1 MKTRSYVLIVLLGI
15 FAISCN
21 SNQAETATETAVQT
35 PDKEKVRVV
44 SLDMQEVSREIEN
57 SASLQAW
64 EELHYSPAS
73 PGRIDQIFVEVGSKV
88 RKGEVLV
95 QMDRTQLKQAEI
107 QLNTLEADYKR
118 LDTLRKMGSVAQ
130 QQFDQLKAQYDV
142 AKSNLDFLRQNTRLV
157 APFSG
162 VISGKYF
169 EPGEMYTGSPVMSIG
184 KPAVI
189 SMIQIDQLKMLV
201 SVSERYFP
209 VLSKNSKV
217 IVSTDVYPQQTF
229 EAAIH
234 QIYPT
239 IDPMS
244 RTFKVEILV
253 KNPQGLLAPG
263 MFARVKIEL
272 EKVNANLL
280 PAISVL
286 KMQGANQR
294 FVYVNRDGVA
304 KRIFVTTGKRVDDK
318 IEVVSEELKSGDQVI
333 FTGQARLV
341 DGSLI
346 EVVQ

>member
-21 SNQAETATETAVQT
+21 SNQAETADVTADKN
-35 PDKEKVRVV
+35 PDKEKVRVIN
-44 SLDMQEVSREIEN
+44 LEMQEVSREIEN

-73 PGRIDQIFVEVGSKV
+73 PGRIDEIFVEVGSKV
-88 RKGEVLV
+88 RKGDVLV

-142 AKSNLDFLRQNTRLV
+142 AKSNYDFLKQNTRLL
-157 APFSG
+157 APFNG

-209 VLSKNSKV
+209 VLSRNSKV
-217 IVSTDVYPQQTF
+217 TVSTDVYPQQTF
-229 EAAIH
+229 EANIH
-234 QIYPT
+234 QIYPI
-239 IDPMS
+239 IDPLS

-253 KNPQGLLAPG
+253 KNPQGILAPG

-286 KMQGANQR
+286 KMPGSNQR

-304 KRIFVTTGKRVDDK
+304 KRVFVSTGKRVDDK
-318 IEVVSEELKSGDQVI
+318 IEVISEDLNAGDQVI

-341 DGSLI
+341 DGTLI
-346 EVVQ
+346 DVVQ

>member
-21 SNQAETATETAVQT
+21 SNQAETATVAADQS
-35 PDKEKVRVV
+35 PDKEKVRVIN
-44 SLDMQEVSREIEN
+44 LEMQEVSREIEN

-88 RKGEVLV
+88 RKGDVLV

-142 AKSNLDFLRQNTRLV
+142 AKSNIDFLRQNTRLL
-157 APFSG
+157 APFNG

-209 VLSKNSKV
+209 ILSKNSKV

-229 EAAIH
+229 EASIH
-234 QIYPT
+234 QVYPT
-239 IDPMS
+239 IDPLS

-253 KNPQGLLAPG
+253 KNPQGILAPG

-272 EKVNANLL
+272 EKVTANLL

-304 KRIFVTTGKRVDDK
+304 KRVFVTTGKRVDDK
-318 IEVVSEELKSGDQVI
+318 IEVISEELKAGDQVI

-341 DGSLI
+341 DGTLI